1 MGNTGSITVAVNDFI
16 NSLYAY
22 KNISLYN
29 ANHVFDEEKSVRWNR
44 EEVERLNSSYNDRLG
59 EAYTQARSEAAALS
73 ACIVIGSNGE
83 KTLSQTARNIIQDD
97 LLDELLKITDDL
109 SGDENSIHELEQ
121 RTHIIVNKYLQFV
134 KLTLAI
140 EDKNKQEQIVSGE
153 KWLDIRTPFSFHHKD
168 VLYSN
173 IFTAIAAVKYGIS
186 FGEDT
191 SGIGSTVTAAKT
203 NAYIRKNKLKQVE
216 DWSKQREEQ
225 IAAIFGSALSEG
237 LYKELLATDKK
248 KILAADKN
256 IGEYGSILMAI
267 REKAQESMIADFLSK
282 QDSTEFKK

>member
-1 MGNTGSITVAVNDFI
+1 MGNTGSITVAVNEFI

-22 KNISLYN
+22 KNISLYDT
-29 ANHVFDEEKSVRWNR
+29 NHVFDEEKSVRWNR

-59 EAYTQARSEAAALS
+59 EAYMQARSEAAALS

-109 SGDENSIHELEQ
+109 SGDENSIYELEQ

-153 KWLDIRTPFSFHHKD
+153 KWLDIRAPFSFHHKD

-186 FGEDT
+186 FGEDA
-191 SGIGSTVTAAKT
+191 SGIESTATAAKT
-203 NAYIRKNKLKQVE
+203 NAYIRKNKLKPIE

-237 LYKELLATDKK
+237 LYQELLATDKK

>member
-1 MGNTGSITVAVNDFI
+1 MGNTGSITVAVNEFI
-16 NSLYAY
+16 NTLYTY

-29 ANHVFDEEKSVRWNR
+29 TNHVFDEEKSVRWNR
-44 EEVERLNSSYNDRLG
+44 EEVERLNCSYNDRLG
-59 EAYTQARSEAAALS
+59 KAYTQARSEAAVLS

-109 SGDENSIHELEQ
+109 SGDENSIYELEQ

-134 KLTLAI
+134 KLALAI
-140 EDKNKQEQIVSGE
+140 EDKNKQEQVVSNE
-153 KWLDIRTPFSFHHKD
+153 KWLDIRAPFSFCHED
-168 VLYSN
+168 VPYSN

-186 FGEDT
+186 FDESV
-191 SGIGSTVTAAKT
+191 SGIESTATAAKT
-203 NAYIRKNKLKQVE
+203 NAYIRKNKLKPIE
-216 DWSKQREEQ
+216 NWSKWREEQ
-225 IAAIFGSALSEG
+225 ITAIFRSALRGG

-267 REKAQESMIADFLSK
+267 RENAQKSMVADFLVEWV
-282 QDSTEFKK
+282 TARPKK

>member
-1 MGNTGSITVAVNDFI
+1 MENNGSVTIAVNDFI
-16 NSLYAY
+16 HSLYAY
-22 KNISLYN
+22 KNISLYD

-44 EEVERLNSSYNDRLG
+44 EEVERLNNSYDNRLS
-59 EAYTQARSEAAALS
+59 EAYTQARSEAASLS
-73 ACIVIGSNGE
+73 ARIATGNNSE
-83 KTLSQTARNIIQDD
+83 KTLSQTAQDIIQDD

-109 SGDENSIHELEQ
+109 SSSDNSLER
-121 RTHIIVNKYLQFV
+121 RTYTIVNKYLQFV
-134 KLTLAI
+134 KLILAI

-153 KWLDIRTPFSFHHKD
+153 KWLDIRASFSFHHKD

-186 FGEDT
+186 FGEDA
-191 SGIGSTVTAAKT
+191 SGIESTATAAKT

-216 DWSKQREEQ
+216 DWNKQREEQ
-225 IAAIFGSALSEG
+225 ITAIFGSALGEG
-237 LYKELLATDKK
+237 LYEELLATDKK

-282 QDSTEFKK
+282 QDPTKLKK

>member
-1 MGNTGSITVAVNDFI
+1 MENNGSVTIAVNNFI
-16 NSLYAY
+16 HSLYAY
-22 KNISLYN
+22 KNISLYD

-44 EEVERLNSSYNDRLG
+44 EEVERLNSSYDNRLS

-73 ACIVIGSNGE
+73 ARIATGNNSE
-83 KTLSQTARNIIQDD
+83 KTLSQTAQDIIQDD

-109 SGDENSIHELEQ
+109 SSSDNSLER
-121 RTHIIVNKYLQFV
+121 RTYAIVNKYLQFV
-134 KLTLAI
+134 KLILAI
-140 EDKNKQEQIVSGE
+140 EDKNKQEQTISGE
-153 KWLDIRTPFSFHHKD
+153 KWLDIRAPFSFHHKD

-186 FGEDT
+186 FGEDA
-191 SGIGSTVTAAKT
+191 SGIESTATAAKT
-203 NAYIRKNKLKQVE
+203 NAYIRKNKLKQI
-216 DWSKQREEQ
+216 EEQ
-225 IAAIFGSALSEG
+225 ITAIFGSALGEG
-237 LYKELLATDKK
+237 LYEKLLATDKK

-282 QDSTEFKK
+282 QNPTKLKK